1 MVEFQRRDDPAKTR
15 ERVRKLRFERIVATV
30 LKSLPPHIVAMMDN
44 VNVTVAD
51 QPTAEQRSRNSDVD
65 SLFGLYEGTPLTQR
79 AGYSLA
85 LPDQITIFR
94 KPLEAAFEDE
104 LDLAEEIRITVLHE
118 LAHHLGFEEDRIDEL
133 GLG

>member
-1 MVEFQRRDDPAKTR
+1 MVEFRKRNSPASTR
-15 ERVRKLRFERIVATV
+15 ERVRRIRFERIVASV
-30 LKSLPPHIVAMMDN
+30 LKGLPPHIVAMMDN
-44 VNVTVAD
+44 VHVTTAD
-51 QPTAEQRSRNSDVD
+51 EPTAEQRAQDPDAD

-94 KPLEAAFEDE
+94 RPLEAACATDAE
-104 LDLAEEIRITVLHE
+104 LAEEIRITVLHE

>member
-1 MVEFQRRDDPAKTR
+1 MVEFRKRNGSANTR
-15 ERVRKLRFERIVATV
+15 ERVRKIRFERIVASV

-44 VNVTVAD
+44 VSIAVAD
-51 QPTAEQRSRNSDVD
+51 APTAEQRAQNPDAD
-65 SLFGLYEGTPLTQR
+65 SLFGLYEGTPLTHR

-104 LDLAEEIRITVLHE
+104 SELAEEIRITVLHE

>member
-1 MVEFQRRDDPAKTR
+1 MVEYRRRNGPVNTR
-15 ERVRKLRFERIVATV
+15 ERVRKIRFERIVASV
-30 LKSLPPHIVAMMDN
+30 LKSLPAHIVAMMDN
-44 VNVTVAD
+44 VTITVAD
-51 QPTAEQRSRNSDVD
+51 QPTAEQRTQNADAE

-94 KPLEAAFEDE
+94 TPLEAVYADE
-104 LDLAEEIRITVLHE
+104 SELAEEIRITVLHE
-118 LAHHLGFEEDRIDEL
+118 FAHHLGFEEDRIDEL

>member
-1 MVEFQRRDDPAKTR
+1 MVEFRRRNDPSITR

-30 LKSLPPHIVAMMDN
+30 LKNLPPHIVDMMDN
-44 VNVTVAD
+44 VSVVTAD
-51 QPTAEQRSRNSDVD
+51 EPTAAQRARDHD
-65 SLFGLYEGTPLTQR
+65 AETLFGLYEGTPLTQR
-79 AGYSLA
+79 SGYSFA

-94 KPLEAAFEDE
+94 KPLEAAFTDEDE
-104 LDLAEEIRITVLHE
+104 LAEEIRITVLHE

>member
-1 MVEFQRRDDPAKTR
+1 MVEFRRRNGPEKTR
-15 ERVRKLRFERIVATV
+15 ERVRKLRFERIVASV
-30 LKSLPPHIVAMMDN
+30 LKSLPPYIVAMMDN
-44 VNVTVAD
+44 VSIAIAD
-51 QPTAEQRSRNSDVD
+51 VPTAEQRDQNPDAE

-94 KPLEAAFEDE
+94 KPLEAVFEDE
-104 LDLAEEIRITVLHE
+104 SELAEEIRITVLHE

>member
-1 MVEFQRRDDPAKTR
+1 MVELRRRNDPLILR
-15 ERVRKLRFERIVATV
+15 ERVRKLRFQRIVATV
-30 LKSLPPHIVAMMDN
+30 LKNLPPHIVDMMDN
-44 VNVTVAD
+44 VNVLVAD
-51 QPTAEQRSRNSDVD
+51 QPTAAQRDRDLGSD

-79 AGYSLA
+79 GGYSFA

-94 KPLEAAFEDE
+94 KPLEAAFENDA
-104 LDLAEEIRITVLHE
+104 DLAEEIRITVLHE

>member
-1 MVEFQRRDDPAKTR
+1 MVEFQKRNGPAKTR
-15 ERVRKLRFERIVATV
+15 DRVRKLRFERIVASV
-30 LKSLPPHIVAMMDN
+30 LKSLPPHIVDMMDN
-44 VNVTVAD
+44 VHVVIAD
-51 QPTAEQRSRNSDVD
+51 EPTAAQRAQDPESD

-79 AGYSLA
+79 GGYSLA

-94 KPLEAAFEDE
+94 KPLEAACETDSE
-104 LDLAEEIRITVLHE
+104 LAAEIRITVLHE